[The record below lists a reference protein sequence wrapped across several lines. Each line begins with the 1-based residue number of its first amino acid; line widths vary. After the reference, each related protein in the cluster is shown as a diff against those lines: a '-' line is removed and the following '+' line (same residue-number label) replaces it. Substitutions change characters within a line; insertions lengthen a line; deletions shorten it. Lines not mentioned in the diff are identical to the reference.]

1 MILLV
6 DNYDSFTFNL
16 YQYLGELG
24 AEVKV
29 VRNDAMSV
37 EAALALGPEKIVV
50 SPGPGTPDQ
59 AGISVELIRGAP
71 VPVLGVCLG
80 HQSLAQA
87 FGADIVRAPKLMHG
101 KTSEIRHDGRTI
113 FTGLPDPFTAT
124 RYHSLVVAPESVPEC
139 LEVSAWADAGVIMGL
154 RHRERPFE
162 GVQFHPESILT
173 GAGKDLLRN
182 FLGLGARVSIK
193 RHLTKL
199 ARGEPLTEEEA
210 ASAMGTIMEGQ
221 ATPAQIGALLA
232 AMAARGETEDEIVG
246 FARAMRDRAV
256 PLTST
261 GAVDTCGTGGDGAG
275 TFNISTV
282 ASIVVAACGVPVAKH
297 GNRSASGTCGSADVL
312 ETLGVRIDA
321 PPAVV
326 QQALD
331 AAGWTFLFAP
341 KFHAATRH
349 AVGPRKE
356 LGVRTA
362 FNLLGPLTNP
372 ARPEGQVV
380 GVPKPELT
388 ELVAR
393 CLRRLGAKKA
403 WVVHGGGLD
412 ELTLEGPSTV
422 TEVDGE
428 NLRTFTVTPEEAG
441 LRPAGLETLQG
452 GGPEDNATIA
462 REVLSGV
469 PGPRRD
475 VVLLNAA
482 AALVVAGR
490 AASLREGVEQAA
502 AAVDDGRA
510 RAQLDRVREALA

>member
-1 MILLV
+1 
-6 DNYDSFTFNL
+6 
-16 YQYLGELG
+16 
-24 AEVKV
+24 
-29 VRNDAMSV
+29 
-37 EAALALGPEKIVV
+37 
-50 SPGPGTPDQ
+50 
-59 AGISVELIRGAP
+59 
-71 VPVLGVCLG
+71 
-80 HQSLAQA
+80 
-87 FGADIVRAPKLMHG
+87 
-101 KTSEIRHDGRTI
+101 
-113 FTGLPDPFTAT
+113 
-124 RYHSLVVAPESVPEC
+124 
-139 LEVSAWADAGVIMGL
+139 
-154 RHRERPFE
+154 
-162 GVQFHPESILT
+162 
-173 GAGKDLLRN
+173 
-182 FLGLGARVSIK
+182 
-193 RHLTKL
+193 
-199 ARGEPLTEEEA
+199 
-210 ASAMGTIMEGQ
+210 MGTIMEGQ

-246 FARAMRDRAV
+246 FARSMRDRAV
-256 PLTST
+256 PLSSK

-312 ETLGVRIDA
+312 EALGVRIDA
-321 PPAVV
+321 PAPVV
-326 QQALD
+326 QKALD
-331 AAGWTFLFAP
+331 EAGWTFLFAP

-393 CLRRLGAKKA
+393 CLHRLGAKKA

-412 ELTLEGPSTV
+412 ELALGGPTTV

-428 NLRTFTVTPEEAG
+428 SLRTFTVTPEEAG
-441 LRPAGLETLQG
+441 LAPAGVETLQG
-452 GGPEDNATIA
+452 GGPEDNAAIA
-462 REVLSGV
+462 REVLAGV

-490 AASLREGVEQAA
+490 AASLRDGVEQAA
-502 AAVDDGRA
+502 AAIDDGRA
-510 RAQLDRVREALA
+510 RAQLDRLREVLA